1 MLIIMHCFVFPYL
14 LFPQGSVPLYP
25 REKLEAFGKGT
36 RSIRSCCLRNT
47 VYQQVKNTAVT
58 LHLPSPI

>member
-1 MLIIMHCFVFPYL
+1 MLIIMYCSVFLYL
-14 LFPQGSVPLYP
+14 LFPQAYIPLYP

-36 RSIRSCCLRNT
+36 RFIRGCCLRNT
-47 VYQQVKNTAVT
+47 VYQQVKNIAVT